1 MRPVR
6 AKTRNS
12 ALASIVVSVGACT
25 PGVLFVGG
33 TGPQA
38 EDGGDSNDSSAEG
51 SDATMRLD
59 TGEVLICEEGA
70 WPGNCDA
77 DTTDPWRS
85 IGLSCAGGVPV
96 DVSYTGRA
104 EQLYVHPGPLGP
116 FEPRQGARFLVL
128 STGIAQDI
136 VAVPGTVSCEIGDPS
151 SCPSSDLQG
160 PSYSA
165 DDLPAPIDVFPVDE
179 QDAANTCNADPELV
193 GGGDCSNTIWDQW
206 KQACGENPDLGIECD
221 PGLDVA
227 FDYAAAR
234 IDVALPKNI
243 TSISFDVAYATAE
256 FPNFAGQ
263 GFNDMFVAWLESE
276 TWTGNISFD
285 EQGNALS
292 LEASFLDF
300 TGDDPELEGFGLEGH
315 AATKWLRTTTSVEP
329 GESLTLVFALFD
341 VQDPLVDSYVL
352 LDNVQFGCEEGVPPT
367 TKPIP

>member
-1 MRPVR
+1 MPATSNRLTPI
-6 AKTRNS
+6 A
-12 ALASIVVSVGACT
+12 ALSLVLSACT

-33 TGPQA
+33 TARQS
-38 EDGGDSNDSSAEG
+38 EDDSGSEGDAGE
-51 SDATMRLD
+51 DAGVTMRLD

-96 DVSYTGRA
+96 DVSYAGRA
-104 EQLYVHPGPLGP
+104 EQRYVHPGPLGP

-151 SCPSSDLQG
+151 NCPSSDLQG
-160 PSYSA
+160 PSYAA
-165 DDLPAPIDVFPVDE
+165 DDLPAPLDVFPVDE
-179 QDAANTCNADPELV
+179 DDASNTCDETPALV
-193 GGGDCSNTIWDQW
+193 GAGDCSNTIWDQW
-206 KQACGENPDLGIECD
+206 KQACGEDPDLGIECD
-221 PGLDVA
+221 PGREVA

-234 IDVALPKNI
+234 IDVDLPQNI
-243 TSISFDVAYATAE
+243 NSISFDVAYATAE
-256 FPNFAGQ
+256 FPNFSGQ

-276 TWTGNISFD
+276 NWTGNISFD

-300 TGDDPELEGFGLEGH
+300 TGDDPELEGFGLQGH
-315 AATKWLRTTTSVEP
+315 AATKWLNTTTSVEP

-341 VQDPLVDSYVL
+341 VQDPIVDSYVL
-352 LDNVQFGCEEGVPPT
+352 LDNFQFGCDEGVPPT